1 MKKMLCIAVVLFF
14 PLTVAWAAQQW
25 ESQGNFYFLAKNTKE
40 SFSASGAGANK
51 FLSKYLTYDGVD
63 FLVKGAD
70 DWQDYGRLNLG
81 DNNMFL
87 VPLRGGM
94 KVEEI
99 HFLASGDYGNS
110 YEHDALLRLYGEN
123 YYYSVLTV
131 TFAYQDGT
139 YKILSAP
146 VFWDW
151 FHLPS
156 VGWSKDGVKSKVV
169 GVNPMRKDCTMY
181 HISFANPRPT
191 QPIKDILVSDSWLS
205 DRPFSD
211 VFALTIRSADTMP
224 AIKERGFHAP

>member
-1 MKKMLCIAVVLFF
+1 MKKILCAIVTILIS
-14 PLTVAWAAQQW
+14 LTTSWGATPRW
-25 ESQGNFYFLAKNTKE
+25 ESQGNFYFLTKDTRDG
-40 SFSASGAGANK
+40 FSAAGAGANK
-51 FLSKYLTYDGVD
+51 FPSKYLAYDGVD
-63 FLVKGAD
+63 FLVQGAV
-70 DWQDYGRLNLG
+70 DWQDYGRLDLG
-81 DNNMFL
+81 NNNMFP
-87 VPLRGGM
+87 VPLRSGM
-94 KVEEI
+94 RLEEI

-110 YEHDALLRLYGEN
+110 YKHDALLKLYGEN

-156 VGWSKDGVKSKVV
+156 MGWSKDGVTSKVV

-181 HISFANPRPT
+181 LLSFSNPRPA
-191 QPIKDILVSDSWLS
+191 QPVKNILVSDSWLS

-211 VFALTIRSADTMP
+211 VFALTIKSSDPMEAQP
-224 AIKERGFHAP
+224 KS

>member
-1 MKKMLCIAVVLFF
+1 MF
-14 PLTVAWAAQQW
+14 P
-25 ESQGNFYFLAKNTKE
+25 
-40 SFSASGAGANK
+40 
-51 FLSKYLTYDGVD
+51 
-63 FLVKGAD
+63 
-70 DWQDYGRLNLG
+70 
-81 DNNMFL
+81 
-87 VPLRGGM
+87 VPLRRGM
-94 KVEEI
+94 KIDEI

-110 YEHDALLRLYGEN
+110 YEHDALLKMYGAN

-156 VGWSKDGVKSKVV
+156 MGWSKDGVTSKVV
-169 GVNPMRKDCTMY
+169 GVNPVRRDCTMY
-181 HISFANPRPT
+181 HISFVNPRPT
-191 QPIKDILVSDSWLS
+191 QPVKDILVSDSWLS

>member
-1 MKKMLCIAVVLFF
+1 MKNFFCAVVITLFF
-14 PLTVAWAAQQW
+14 LTSSWGASLPW
-25 ESQGNFYFLAKNTKE
+25 ESKGNLYFLTKNTRD
-40 SFSASGAGANK
+40 SFSATGPGANK
-51 FLSKYLTYDGVD
+51 FLTKYLTYDGVD

-81 DNNMFL
+81 NNNMFM
-87 VPLRGGM
+87 VPVREGM
-94 KVEEI
+94 KLEEI
-99 HFLASGDYGNS
+99 HFLASGSYGNS
-110 YEHDALLRLYGEN
+110 YDHDSLLRMYGAN

-156 VGWSKDGVKSKVV
+156 IGWSKDGVKSMPV

-181 HISFANPRPT
+181 HISFANPKPT
-191 QPIKDILVSDSWLS
+191 QAIKNILISDSWVGDL
-205 DRPFSD
+205 PFSD
-211 VFALTIRSADTMP
+211 VFALTIKSSDIMQ
-224 AIKERGFHAP
+224 AIAKKD